1 MLTPKKVL
9 ALAVLCAITGY
20 VFGTVFRKFFCSS
33 FDCQDFFD
41 YVGQFLFLFSIIL
54 IIVNFPLTF
63 LKKEIF
69 TSWWKFAR
77 IYVPISAILTILSG
91 SGRGGGYIGL
101 TSDYE
106 STAWFTAGLFFILS
120 LIIIIYKTISIRRKE
135 KVDCTNP

>member
-9 ALAVLCAITGY
+9 VSAVLCAITGY
-20 VFGTVFRKFFCSS
+20 VFGTVFRKVFCSS

-54 IIVNFPLTF
+54 IIVNFPLIF

-69 TSWWKFAR
+69 TSWWKFTR

-91 SGRGGGYIGL
+91 SGRGGGYISF

-106 STAWFTAGLFFILS
+106 STAWFTAGLFFIIS
-120 LIIIIYKTISIRRKE
+120 LALIIYKFIKLRGKH
-135 KVDCTNP
+135 NQ